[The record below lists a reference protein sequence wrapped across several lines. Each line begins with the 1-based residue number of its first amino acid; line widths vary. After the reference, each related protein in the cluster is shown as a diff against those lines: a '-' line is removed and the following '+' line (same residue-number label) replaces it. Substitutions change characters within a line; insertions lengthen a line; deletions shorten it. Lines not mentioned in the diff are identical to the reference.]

1 LGRTRCSVPDSL
13 RIANYLLLLEEN
25 CALLNSMPLYYEGSL
40 ESITRLQQVQIKH
53 LQLKNARLTEC
64 HKVELEE
71 LLSSPLKQQTTWI
84 TKNDGVQSDGAE
96 HGYVFVPGYRRV
108 EAQVRPRGICG
119 EATPTQFDL
128 ESFSEGL
135 KPLSTADQEAPRC
148 PEPVP
153 EPTLSACTHCQRT
166 FTAAALARHSNIC
179 QRVFCGKRPTFM
191 ARRRAIR
198 SLNRKHGVSNSS
210 PVAHSKPPVRSQPI
224 ECAYCKRMFTT
235 ASLKY
240 HLETCER
247 WFAKKMARTACTP
260 GCFRTVGAP
269 NMKKKRIHRAPP
281 EQCAHCPRTF
291 ATDSFACHAR
301 VCTRMFGAKRE
312 VFHAREAFLRGLY
325 YKYDIIPQ
333 KAVRLGWDFRLRRAA
348 LLEGVRARRQDEMH
362 RGFRDG
368 PLAHWPTREAG
379 PVTAAE
385 GEPALGHISDICA
398 TVLRPR
404 LPPGKRLIDMS
415 GDELTAALKLPRAP
429 AASHGGR
436 SVPIHANGD
445 FSGWFLEIAAAPT
458 QALSEGAPAHADA
471 TAAPV
476 TCVAET
482 SGGAGCCSVQ
492 APEATLTHT
501 EPAAAVCSAEARL
514 PNNNIAGDSPAAVVD
529 PTCDESDA
537 ASRAYDEF
545 GAASYAYDAGLL
557 AHLAVEERHG
567 ATNNPPWHEACR
579 LTVAVP
585 PASISTASPLKNLL
599 SVSCAEGRSGPF
611 SAPSQSGPA
620 GVDSPLSTSTIAP
633 RNSELVPPAPHSPAP
648 VVCSFV
654 AHDPRYEEIV
664 NAYSSG
670 APTTCACTRCDPT
683 GRYTTNARSPTESCP
698 HAALEASVNGP
709 VAACSAAQAAP
720 STTCTCHRCSP
731 LGRSAPCP
739 TPCQSAS
746 APTTAPTGPVSCKAE
761 FCITGYDD
769 AHGAAATLRNIE
781 AIFAYESCP
790 RPKTKRR
797 VVLPSMKVSTT
808 KSPAGLA
815 PPRCPRN
822 GYHVNIGDKTREV
835 VVDNVL
841 APAVNPTAPAT
852 TWTDDAQAAAAAPIH
867 EESTAAIAL
876 GGNSAL
882 DHVADDGPA
891 VAAELTAEERE
902 VVIRTRFD
910 ALKVEYSHVAE
921 ICASCPLPADYELLR
936 AEVFLGRL
944 RVDAAIAQAVATK
957 RGVV

>member
-1 LGRTRCSVPDSL
+1 MPDSL

-25 CALLNSMPLYYEGSL
+25 CAVLNSMPLSFERSL
-40 ESITRLQQVQIKH
+40 EAITRLQQVQIQH

-64 HKVELEE
+64 HKVELED
-71 LLSSPLKQQTTWI
+71 LLSPPLKHETTWI

-96 HGYVFVPGYRRV
+96 HAYVFVPGYGRV
-108 EAQVRPRGICG
+108 EAQVCPRSICG
-119 EATPTQFDL
+119 EAASTQLDL
-128 ESFSEGL
+128 EALSEGL
-135 KPLSTADQEAPRC
+135 KTLTTGDREAPRC

-153 EPTLSACTHCQRT
+153 EPALSACTHCQRT

-191 ARRRAIR
+191 ARRRADR
-198 SLNRKHGVSNSS
+198 SLNRKHGVPNSS
-210 PVAHSKPPVRSQPI
+210 PVAHSKPPIRSQLI
-224 ECAYCKRMFTT
+224 ECAYCQRMFTT
-235 ASLKY
+235 ASLEY
-240 HLETCER
+240 HVRTCER

-260 GCFRTVGAP
+260 GCFRTVDAP

-312 VFHAREAFLRGLY
+312 VFHPREAFLRGLY

-362 RGFRDG
+362 RGARNG

-379 PVTAAE
+379 PVTASE
-385 GEPALGHISDICA
+385 GEPARGHISDLCA
-398 TVLRPR
+398 TALRSR
-404 LPPGKRLIDMS
+404 LPPGQCLVNMS
-415 GDELTAALKLPRAP
+415 GDELTAALKLLRAP
-429 AASHGGR
+429 TASRRWKSG
-436 SVPIHANGD
+436 PTNANGD
-445 FSGWFLEIAAAPT
+445 FSGWFLKIAASST
-458 QALSEGAPAHADA
+458 QALSEGAPTPVEA
-471 TAAPV
+471 TATPV
-476 TCVAET
+476 TCVAGT
-482 SGGAGCCSVQ
+482 SGADCSVQ
-492 APEATLTHT
+492 APDATLIHT

-537 ASRAYDEF
+537 ASRAY
-545 GAASYAYDAGLL
+545 GAGVL
-557 AHLAVEERHG
+557 AQVPVEERHG

-585 PASISTASPLKNLL
+585 PASTSTAPPLKDLL

-611 SAPSQSGPA
+611 SAPSQSGHT
-620 GVDSPLSTSTIAP
+620 GVGPPVSTSSTAP
-633 RNSELVPPAPHSPAP
+633 RNSELVPPAPHAPAP
-648 VVCSFV
+648 VVCPFV
-654 AHDPRYEEIV
+654 ALDPRYKEIV
-664 NAYSSG
+664 NAYSPG
-670 APTTCACTRCDPT
+670 APAACACTRCDTT
-683 GRYTTNARSPTESCP
+683 GRYTASAGSPSASCP
-698 HAALEASVNGP
+698 HAAREVSVNGLI
-709 VAACSAAQAAP
+709 ANGLIATCSAAQAAP

-746 APTTAPTGPVSCKAE
+746 APTTAPAEPVSCNAG
-761 FCITGYDD
+761 FYIPNHGD

-797 VVLPSMKVSTT
+797 VVLPPMTVSTT
-808 KSPAGLA
+808 KSPAGHA
-815 PPRCPRN
+815 PSRCPRN
-822 GYHVNIGDKTREV
+822 GYHVNIGDKAREV

-841 APAVNPTAPAT
+841 APAVIPTAPVMPGIGG
-852 TWTDDAQAAAAAPIH
+852 AQAAAAAPIH
-867 EESTAAIAL
+867 AEPTAAIAL
-876 GGNSAL
+876 GGNSAPN
-882 DHVADDGPA
+882 HVADDGPA

-902 VVIRTRFD
+902 VVIRTRFN

>member
-1 LGRTRCSVPDSL
+1 LGRTRSEMADSL

-25 CALLNSMPLYYEGSL
+25 CALLNSMPMSSERSF
-40 ESITRLQQVQIKH
+40 EAITRLQQIQIQH

-84 TKNDGVQSDGAE
+84 TKKDGVQSFVAE
-96 HGYVFVPGYRRV
+96 HGYVSVPGYGRV
-108 EAQVRPRGICG
+108 EAQVCPHSICG
-119 EATPTQFDL
+119 EATPTEFDL
-128 ESFSEGL
+128 ETLSEGL
-135 KPLSTADQEAPRC
+135 KSLSTVGQEAPHC

-153 EPTLSACTHCQRT
+153 EPALSECTHCQRT

-191 ARRRAIR
+191 ARGRAIR

-210 PVAHSKPPVRSQPI
+210 PVAHSKPPTRSQLI
-224 ECAYCKRMFTT
+224 ECAYCNRMFTT

-240 HLETCER
+240 HVGTCER

-260 GCFRTVGAP
+260 GCFRTVDAP
-269 NMKKKRIHRAPP
+269 HMKKTRIPRAPP
-281 EQCAHCPRTF
+281 VQCAYCPRTF

-333 KAVRLGWDFRLRRAA
+333 KAVRLGWDFRLRRVA
-348 LLEGVRARRQDEMH
+348 LLEGVRARRQNEMQ
-362 RGFRDG
+362 RGARDG
-368 PLAHWPTREAG
+368 PLAHWPSRKAG
-379 PVTAAE
+379 PVTATE
-385 GEPALGHISDICA
+385 GKLCA

-404 LPPGKRLIDMS
+404 LPPSNRLVDVS
-415 GDELTAALKLPRAP
+415 GDELTAALKLLRAP
-429 AASHGGR
+429 AASR
-436 SVPIHANGD
+436 RWTSDPPDANGD
-445 FSGWFLEIAAAPT
+445 VSGWFLEIAASPT
-458 QALSEGAPAHADA
+458 QALSEGATAHADA

-476 TCVAET
+476 TCAAGT
-482 SGGAGCCSVQ
+482 SGADCSGR
-492 APEATLTHT
+492 APEATLIHT
-501 EPAAAVCSAEARL
+501 EPAAAACSAEARL
-514 PNNNIAGDSPAAVVD
+514 PNNNIAGDAPAAISE
-529 PTCDESDA
+529 PISNESGA
-537 ASRAYDEF
+537 ASRAHDES
-545 GAASYAYDAGLL
+545 AATSRAYDAGLL
-557 AHLAVEERHG
+557 AHAPVEERRG
-567 ATNNPPWHEACR
+567 ARNNLPWHEARR
-579 LTVAVP
+579 LIVAVP
-585 PASISTASPLKNLL
+585 PASTSTAPPLNGQL

-611 SAPSQSGPA
+611 SAPSQSNHT
-620 GVDSPLSTSTIAP
+620 GVDSPLSTSTTAP
-633 RNSELVPPAPHSPAP
+633 PHNSEPLPPAPHVPAP
-648 VVCSFV
+648 VVCPFI
-654 AHDPRYEEIV
+654 AADLRYEETV
-664 NAYSSG
+664 DASSSG
-670 APTTCACTRCDPT
+670 APATCACTRCDPT
-683 GRYTTNARSPTESCP
+683 GRYTASARSPTESCP
-698 HAALEASVNGP
+698 HTALEASVNGP

-720 STTCTCHRCSP
+720 STTCKCHRCSP
-731 LGRSAPCP
+731 LDRSAPCP

-769 AHGAAATLRNIE
+769 AHGAAATLRNVE

-797 VVLPSMKVSTT
+797 VVLPPMTVSTT

-822 GYHVNIGDKTREV
+822 GYPINTGDEVREV
-835 VVDNVL
+835 VVDSVL
-841 APAVNPTAPAT
+841 ASTVASAAPV
-852 TWTDDAQAAAAAPIH
+852 TWIGGAQAVVVEPARTEPIAAVAFGEKSAP
-867 EESTAAIAL
+867 
-876 GGNSAL
+876 
-882 DHVADDGPA
+882 DHVADNRPA
-891 VAAELTAEERE
+891 VAVELTAAERE

-921 ICASCPLPADYELLR
+921 ICASCPLPAEYELLR